1 MEKELNKARVFFREE
16 GWKNGKSWH
25 REFESLEGLKNYLK
39 FKTIQRLSLR
49 TFVDG
54 LGKLM
59 TIKSHITPNE
69 LTQDNYSW
77 LQDDTASGNKF
88 IVVNYRKS

>member
-1 MEKELNKARVFFREE
+1 MEKELNKALVFFKEE
-16 GWKNGKSWH
+16 DQKNGKAWH
-25 REFESLEGLKNYLK
+25 MEFDSLECLKNYLR
-39 FKTIQRLSLR
+39 FKTIQRFSLR

-69 LTQDNYSW
+69 LTQENYMW
-77 LQDDTASGNKF
+77 LQEDTASGEKY
-88 IVVNYRKS
+88 IVVNYRRS